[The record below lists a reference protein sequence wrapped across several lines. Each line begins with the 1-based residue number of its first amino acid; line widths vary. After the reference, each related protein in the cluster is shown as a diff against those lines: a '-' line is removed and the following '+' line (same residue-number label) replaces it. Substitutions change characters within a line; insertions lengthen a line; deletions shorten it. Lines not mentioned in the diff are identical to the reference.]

1 MSHRVESRWF
11 APPETA
17 AEVSDGI
24 FAYVQPDGSW
34 WINNTGFI
42 VGSRGV
48 VSVDASSTVD
58 RTRAFLAAIAR
69 VTEAPVRTLIN
80 THHHGDHT
88 YGNFLFEGATIV
100 GREGIREL
108 IMKFGGPEA
117 LPPVWD
123 EVDWGNVEIA
133 PPFLTFT
140 DQVKVYA
147 DDLECQV
154 TYVGAPAHTTNDTT
168 NDSTVWIPE
177 RRVLFSGDLL
187 FNGGT
192 PFLMQG
198 SIAGSLEA
206 LQRLSA
212 LGAETIVPGHGPV
225 CGPEVIDTV
234 TSYLRFV
241 QKAAAQGMAAGLTPL
256 EVAREIDLGDFGE
269 LLDSERIVGNLHRAY
284 ADLHARRSGT
294 ALGAPIDA
302 VAAMADMVTYNG
314 GKPLHCRA

>member
-1 MSHRVESRWF
+1 MTHRGEGGRF

-17 AEVSDGI
+17 VEISDGI

-34 WINNTGFI
+34 YINNTGFI

-88 YGNFLFEGATIV
+88 YGNFLFGGATIV
-100 GREGIREL
+100 GHEGTREL
-108 IMKFGGPEA
+108 VMKWGGPEG

-123 EVDWGNVEIA
+123 EVEWGDVDIA

-140 DQVKVYA
+140 DQIKVYA
-147 DDLECQV
+147 DDLECRV
-154 TYVGAPAHTTNDTT
+154 THVGTPAHTTND
-168 NDSTVWIPE
+168 SIVWIPD
-177 RRVLFSGDLL
+177 RGVLFSGDLL
-187 FNGGT
+187 FSGGT
-192 PFLMQG
+192 PFLLQG
-198 SIAGSLEA
+198 SVAGSLKA
-206 LQRLSA
+206 LERLST

-234 TSYLRFV
+234 TSYLQFV
-241 QKAAAQGMAAGLTPL
+241 QKVAAQGMAAGLTPL
-256 EVAREIDLGDFGE
+256 EVARDTDLGDFSD
-269 LLDSERIVGNLHRAY
+269 LLDSERIVGNLYRAY
-284 ADLHARRSGT
+284 ADLEAGMNDT
-294 ALGAPIDA
+294 VLGAPIDA
-302 VAAMADMVTYNG
+302 VGALADMVAYNG
-314 GKPLHCRA
+314 GKPLSCYA

>member
-1 MSHRVESRWF
+1 MSHRVEGGRF

-17 AEVSDGI
+17 VEVSDGI
-24 FAYVQPDGSW
+24 FAYAQPNGSW
-34 WINNTGFI
+34 YINNTGFI

-58 RTRAFLAAIAR
+58 RTRAFLAAIAK
-69 VTEAPVRTLIN
+69 VTGAPVRTLIN

-108 IMKFGGPEA
+108 IMQFGGPEA

-123 EVDWGNVEIA
+123 EVDWGDVTLA

-140 DQVKVYA
+140 DEVKVYA

-154 TYVGAPAHTTNDTT
+154 TYVGAPAHTTND
-168 NDSTVWIPE
+168 SIVWIPE

-187 FNGGT
+187 FSGGT
-192 PFLMQG
+192 PFLLQG
-198 SIAGSLEA
+198 SITGSLKA
-206 LQRLSA
+206 LERLSA

-234 TSYLRFV
+234 TSYLQFV
-241 QKAAAQGMAAGLTPL
+241 QKVAAQGMDAGLTPL
-256 EVAREIDLGDFGE
+256 ELARDTDLGDFGE
-269 LLDSERIVGNLHRAY
+269 LLDSERIVGNLYRAY
-284 ADLHARRSGT
+284 ADLHAGMNGT
-294 ALGAPIDA
+294 QLGAPIDA
-302 VAAMADMVTYNG
+302 VGALADMVAYNG
-314 GKPLHCRA
+314 GKPLSCYA